1 MWVEENLLK
10 QAAVE
15 VNAVIRGMGLQ
26 GTDGAR

>member
-15 VNAVIRGMGLQ
+15 VNTVIRGMGLQ
-26 GTDGAR
+26 GTDGVR